1 MLLAK
6 PDAKSN
12 LIEWCKKRFGITRR
26 LYSARQL
33 ERKLM
38 SSEATQF
45 KPGRPKTGGRRK
57 GTRDR
62 ISTALLEV
70 IAKDFE
76 EHGDEAVRI
85 ARIER
90 PVEYLRVV
98 ASLLPKEFE
107 ITDNRLKDISD
118 DELDL
123 LLEYTRQRIARGLA
137 ASADGGKDQ
146 ALN

>member
-1 MLLAK
+1 
-6 PDAKSN
+6 
-12 LIEWCKKRFGITRR
+12 
-26 LYSARQL
+26 
-33 ERKLM
+33 M
-38 SSEATQF
+38 SGETTQF
-45 KPGRPKTGGRRK
+45 KPGRSKTGGRRK

-62 ISTALLEV
+62 ISTAL
-70 IAKDFE
+70 FE
-76 EHGDEAVRI
+76 AIGDEAVRI

-137 ASADGGKDQ
+137 ASADSGKEQ
-146 ALN
+146 TLN